1 MVFCGEYVRERPTV
15 SYDRTFL
22 VRLGVHGVL
31 VRSESLK
38 LSMHFPLH
46 CMEWDIINVKEE
58 MGLVSGEPLSLL
70 I

>member
-1 MVFCGEYVRERPTV
+1 M
-15 SYDRTFL
+15 L
-22 VRLGVHGVL
+22 L
-31 VRSESLK
+31 RSESLK